1 MANEV
6 EIMMK
11 LRGAPH
17 TINIYDSFDTALPLD
32 EANPGRPID
41 VFVIVLEF
49 ASGGDVMS
57 RIEDFLKRKVGGSAQ
72 RGPRPREPR
81 RASQECGPS
90 C

>member
-6 EIMMK
+6 EIMMR

-17 TINIYDSFDTALPLD
+17 TIKIFDSFDTALPLD
-32 EANPGRPID
+32 EANPGRAID

-57 RIEDFLKRKVGGSAQ
+57 RIEDFLKRKVGGGAAGSAS
-72 RGPRPREPR
+72 RSGAPPA
-81 RASQECGPS
+81 RALAAASS
-90 C
+90 